1 MDIVPAVRQKVA
13 QNIGESRAKRAATA
27 DKVCITVLKT
37 IIRVDRK

>member
-27 DKVCITVLKT
+27 DKVWMMI
-37 IIRVDRK
+37 